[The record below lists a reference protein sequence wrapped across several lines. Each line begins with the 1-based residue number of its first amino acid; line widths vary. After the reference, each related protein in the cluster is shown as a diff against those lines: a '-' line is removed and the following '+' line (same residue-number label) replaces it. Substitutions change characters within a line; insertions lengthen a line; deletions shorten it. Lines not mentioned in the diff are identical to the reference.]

1 MFFIPKHIDIN
12 VVHYFYFSVTFL
24 CHWKGNTGMTQFFY
38 VFLITSF
45 NPLRVF
51 LLWMQMPNMTPSKAL
66 IIFILAGF
74 RNPGGSSIYDDPFN
88 GLYFTMF
95 IYSSSVDSTVHA
107 MSNSLITKLRCHLVS
122 LDLMSVYFQLFHF
135 D

>member
-1 MFFIPKHIDIN
+1 MFLIPKHIDIN

-51 LLWMQMPNMTPSKAL
+51 LLWMQMPNMTPPKAL

-74 RNPGGSSIYDDPFN
+74 RNPGGSLVYDDPLMA
-88 GLYFTMF
+88 GILQCSY
-95 IYSSSVDSTVHA
+95 IHHQLILQS